1 MHNEHSFFNLLF
13 ISFFLHFKVY
23 CVVFFF
29 FVFSADMGQFSNFVV
44 LLYEV

>member
-13 ISFFLHFKVY
+13 ISFFCTLRFTVL
-23 CVVFFF
+23 CFFF